1 MVHEHCNF
9 AKNSILLWAGSRTD
23 GIRCK
28 RTLSV
33 CVNVPAIFSVFLT
46 IIQLFAIFLAAVV
59 TEETTLKL
67 EDIIKQ
73 RIKDKVYQMSAVQL
87 GNKIYTW
94 SYLK

>member
-1 MVHEHCNF
+1 M
-9 AKNSILLWAGSRTD
+9 
-23 GIRCK
+23 
-28 RTLSV
+28 

-87 GNKIYTW
+87 GNKI
-94 SYLK
+94 